1 MKREHAVLGRES
13 ILLILTSL
21 KEKKT
26 AKCFRQ
32 IVFIIWMVVSSFKYN
47 WIITVLSRIETI
59 PAIKN
64 IKLRERSSSKCKQ
77 TSKCQSI
84 I

>member
-21 KEKKT
+21 KEKKA

-32 IVFIIWMVVSSFKYN
+32 LLFIIWMVINGLKYN

-59 PAIKN
+59 PAVENIQIK
-64 IKLRERSSSKCKQ
+64 RQ
-77 TSKCQSI
+77 I
-84 I
+84 IQ